1 MKKSK
6 IVSTGFMNQRFIQK
20 GMFAIAFTMA
30 AQTQAATPVDFSNL
44 VEQVSPAVVSVNV
57 VKKLSQEELL
67 QQQVPEILKRFFGNQ
82 IIIPQQQ
89 APLEKTAYGSAFFI
103 SRDGYLLTNHHVV
116 EDASEVTITLN
127 DRREIDAKVVGSDER
142 TDVALLKVEGSS
154 FPSLA
159 TGNVDQLKVGQP
171 VLAIGSPFGF
181 DYSASAG
188 IVSAKSRNMMGETSV
203 PFIQTDVAL
212 NPGNSGGPLFNQQ
225 GQVVGVNSRIFS
237 GTGGYMGLSF
247 SIPIDVAMDVA
258 DQLKKN
264 GKVTRSYLGVML
276 QDIDRNLAEAYKL
289 AKPEGSLIT
298 EVAPNSPAA
307 KAGLRSGDVI
317 LKFNGTSINRTAD
330 LLNYLNRT
338 SPNQSI
344 NLDILRDDKVRS
356 IAATLTTAP
365 DDTPAKSPTQTSK
378 QAKKGPVLGV
388 AIRSL
393 TAAELQRLGIKGG
406 VYVQDVSRGGLAAQ
420 SRILAG
426 DVITQINGQTISNAN
441 QFVEVVSELK
451 NNTVARVAIVRQGQ
465 SAIVGLR
472 IK

>member
-1 MKKSK
+1 M
-6 IVSTGFMNQRFIQK
+6 QK
-20 GMFAIAFTMA
+20 GMYAAVFTVA
-30 AQTQAATPVDFSNL
+30 AATSQVQASTPVDFSNL

-82 IIIPQQQ
+82 IIIPQQR
-89 APLEKTAYGSAFFI
+89 APQEKTAYGSAFFI
-103 SRDGYLLTNHHVV
+103 SKDGYLLTNHHVV
-116 EDASEVTITLN
+116 EDASKVTIMLN

-142 TDVALLKVEGSS
+142 TDVALLKVEGNN
-154 FPSLA
+154 FPSLSV
-159 TGNVDQLKVGQP
+159 GNVDQLKVGQP

-247 SIPIDVAMDVA
+247 SIPIDVAMDVV

-289 AKPEGSLIT
+289 DKPEGSLIT
-298 EVAPNSPAA
+298 QVAPNSPAE
-307 KAGLRSGDVI
+307 KAGFRAGDVI
-317 LKFNGTSINRTAD
+317 LKYNDSPISRTSE

-338 SPNQSI
+338 QPNQSVK
-344 NLDILRDDKVRS
+344 LEVLRDDKRKV
-356 IAATLTTAP
+356 ITATLTVAP
-365 DDTPAKSPTQTSK
+365 DDTPAKVDNNSTSTK
-378 QAKKGPVLGV
+378 PNKGPVIGV
-388 AIRSL
+388 AIRAL
-393 TAAELQRLGIKGG
+393 TEQEKIRLNLKGG
-406 VYVQDVSRGGLAAQ
+406 VLIQDVTRGGLAAQ
-420 SRILAG
+420 SRILPG
-426 DVITQINGQTISNAN
+426 DVITQVNNKKINTPND
-441 QFVEVVSELK
+441 FVDAVAELQK
-451 NNTVARVAIVRQGQ
+451 NTVARVAIVREGQ
-465 SAIVGLR
+465 HAILGLR
-472 IK
+472 IQ

>member
-1 MKKSK
+1 MSN
-6 IVSTGFMNQRFIQK
+6 GLIQK
-20 GMFAIAFTMA
+20 GMYAAVFTVA
-30 AQTQAATPVDFSNL
+30 AATSQVQASTPVDFSNL

-82 IIIPQQQ
+82 IIIPQQR
-89 APLEKTAYGSAFFI
+89 APQEKTAYGSAFFI
-103 SRDGYLLTNHHVV
+103 SKDGYLLTNHHVV
-116 EDASEVTITLN
+116 EDASKVTIMLN

-142 TDVALLKVEGSS
+142 TDVALLNVEGNN
-154 FPSLA
+154 FPSLSV
-159 TGNVDQLKVGQP
+159 GNVDQLKVGQP

-289 AKPEGSLIT
+289 DKPEGSLIT
-298 EVAPNSPAA
+298 QVAPNSPAE
-307 KAGLRSGDVI
+307 KAGFRSGDVI
-317 LKFNGTSINRTAD
+317 LKYNGSPISRTSE

-338 SPNQSI
+338 QPNQSVK
-344 NLDILRDDKVRS
+344 LEVLRDDKPKV
-356 IAATLTTAP
+356 ITATLTVAP
-365 DDTPAKSPTQTSK
+365 DDTPAKVDNTNTS
-378 QAKKGPVLGV
+378 AKPNKGPIIGV
-388 AIRSL
+388 AIRAL
-393 TAAELQRLGIKGG
+393 TEQEKNRLNVKGG
-406 VYVQDVSRGGLAAQ
+406 VFIQDVTRGGLAAQ
-420 SRILAG
+420 SRILPG
-426 DVITQINGQTISNAN
+426 DVITQVNNKKVNTPND
-441 QFVEVVSELK
+441 FVDAISELQK
-451 NNTVARVAIVRQGQ
+451 STVARVAIVREGQ
-465 SAIVGLR
+465 HAMIGLR
-472 IK
+472 IQ

>member
-1 MKKSK
+1 MSN
-6 IVSTGFMNQRFIQK
+6 GLIQK
-20 GMFAIAFTMA
+20 GMYAAVFTVA
-30 AQTQAATPVDFSNL
+30 AATSQVQASTPVDFSNL

-82 IIIPQQQ
+82 IIIPQQRTPQ
-89 APLEKTAYGSAFFI
+89 EKTAYGSAFFI
-103 SRDGYLLTNHHVV
+103 SKDGYLLTNHHVV
-116 EDASEVTITLN
+116 EDASKVTIMLN

-142 TDVALLKVEGSS
+142 TDVALLKVEGNN
-154 FPSLA
+154 FPSLSV
-159 TGNVDQLKVGQP
+159 GNVDQLKVGQP

-289 AKPEGSLIT
+289 DKPEGSLIT
-298 EVAPNSPAA
+298 QVAPNSPAE
-307 KAGLRSGDVI
+307 KAGFRSGDVI
-317 LKFNGTSINRTAD
+317 LKYNGSPISRTSE

-338 SPNQSI
+338 QPNQSVK
-344 NLDILRDDKVRS
+344 LEVLRDDKPKV
-356 IAATLTTAP
+356 ITATLTVAP
-365 DDTPAKSPTQTSK
+365 DDTPAKVDNTNTS
-378 QAKKGPVLGV
+378 AKPNKGPIIGV
-388 AIRSL
+388 AIRAL
-393 TAAELQRLGIKGG
+393 TEQEKNRLNVKGG
-406 VYVQDVSRGGLAAQ
+406 VFIQDVTRGGLAAQ
-420 SRILAG
+420 SRILPG
-426 DVITQINGQTISNAN
+426 DVITQVNNKKVNTPND
-441 QFVEVVSELK
+441 FVDAISELQK
-451 NNTVARVAIVRQGQ
+451 NTVARVAIVREGQ
-465 SAIVGLR
+465 HAMIGLR
-472 IK
+472 IQ